1 MPSGATHD
9 SVHISK
15 LAPMGMIFV
24 PSQGGRSHCPEELT
38 LPEDILNGIAVLEET
53 TRVADRQTLA
63 TN

>member
-1 MPSGATHD
+1 
-9 SVHISK
+9 
-15 LAPMGMIFV
+15 MGMIFV
-24 PSQGGRSHCPEELT
+24 PSHGGRSHCPEELT